1 MNDMPE
7 PDLQNLEI
15 DLVLEGLLR
24 RYGYDFRHYARAT
37 LKRRLE
43 KRCQAAGLSHIIEL
57 LPALLRDRTFVERLL
72 HDMSVVV
79 TEMFRDPD
87 FFQAVRATV
96 VPQLRTW
103 PYLKVWHAG
112 CATGEELYSMA
123 ILFEEEDLYERT
135 RFYATD
141 VNHQALATAREG
153 IYPLDKME
161 KFARN
166 YRHAGGTASFSS
178 YCLARYQSAMLQPQ
192 LRRRVTF
199 ASHNLA
205 TDGVFGDMNLIVC
218 RNVLIYFDRTLQNRV
233 LELFR
238 DSLCHLGFLCL
249 GNRETL
255 EFSSVAEQ
263 FEIVDRRQ
271 RIYRKLS
278 A

>member
-1 MNDMPE
+1 MCEPE
-7 PDLQNLEI
+7 LEDLEI
-15 DLVLEGLLR
+15 DLVLEALQR

-43 KRCQAAGLSHIIEL
+43 KRCQAAGLNHLSEM
-57 LPALLRDRTFVERLL
+57 LPILLRDKEFADLL
-72 HDMSVVV
+72 LRDMSVVV

-87 FFQAVRATV
+87 FFKTLRNKV

-123 ILFEEEDLYERT
+123 ILLTEEGLYERT

-141 VNHQALATAREG
+141 FNSQALAIAREG
-153 IYPLDKME
+153 IYPLDRVE

-166 YRHAGGTASFSS
+166 YRQSGGMASFSDYS
-178 YCLARYQSAMLQPQ
+178 LARYRSVMLKPE
-192 LRRRVTF
+192 LRKRVTF
-199 ASHNLA
+199 ATHNLV

-218 RNVLIYFDRTLQNRV
+218 RNVLIYFDKTLQNRV

-249 GNRETL
+249 GNKETL
-255 EFSSVAEQ
+255 DFSSVADD
-263 FEIVDRRQ
+263 FEVIDREQ
-271 RIYRKLS
+271 RIYRKR
-278 A
+278 

>member
-1 MNDMPE
+1 MIHMSE
-7 PDLQNLEI
+7 PDLEDLEI
-15 DLVLEGLLR
+15 DLVLEALQR

-43 KRCQAAGLSHIIEL
+43 KRCLAAGLTHLSDM
-57 LPALLRDRTFVERLL
+57 LPVLLRDKEFVDLL
-72 HDMSVVV
+72 LRDMSVVV

-87 FFQAVRATV
+87 FFKTLRNKV

-123 ILFEEEDLYERT
+123 ILLTEEGLYERA

-141 VNHQALATAREG
+141 FNSQALATAREG
-153 IYPLDKME
+153 IYPLDRVE

-166 YRHAGGTASFSS
+166 YRQSGGMASFSDYS
-178 YCLARYQSAMLQPQ
+178 LARYRSVMLKPE
-192 LRRRVTF
+192 LRKRVTF
-199 ASHNLA
+199 ATHNLV

-218 RNVLIYFDRTLQNRV
+218 RNVLIYFDKTLQNRV

-249 GNRETL
+249 GNKETL
-255 EFSSVAEQ
+255 EFSSVAGD
-263 FEIVDRRQ
+263 FEVIDREQ
-271 RIYRKLS
+271 RIYRKR
-278 A
+278 